1 MKHLTIGCGI
11 LTLMFT
17 SLGVWSTLWLNNMIL
32 TIIFSI
38 FALWCCI
45 VFIYEYKVYKR
56 ILKNREYNTFIAVTF
71 NRLDFSKTDDIKY
84 LREVYKYMNI
94 SDSKIKQYLERF
106 KQDYFFYDNKSIG
119 FKFKR
124 TEI

>member
-1 MKHLTIGCGI
+1 MKHLTIGYAI
-11 LTLMFT
+11 LTLLFL
-17 SLGVWSTLWLNNMIL
+17 SLGVWSALWLDNMIL

-38 FALWCCI
+38 FALWFCI

-56 ILKNREYNTFIAVTF
+56 NLKNREYYTFIAVTF

-84 LREVYKYMNI
+84 LREVYKHMNI

-106 KQDYFFYDNKSIG
+106 KQDYFFDDNKSIG

>member
-1 MKHLTIGCGI
+1 MKHLTIGYGI
-11 LTLMFT
+11 LTLVFL
-17 SLGVWSTLWLNNMIL
+17 SLGAWSALWLDNMIL

-38 FALWCCI
+38 FALWFYI

-56 ILKNREYNTFIAVTF
+56 NLKNREYYTFIAVTL
-71 NRLDFSKTDDIKY
+71 NRLDFNKTDDIKY

-106 KQDYFFYDNKSIG
+106 KQDYFFDDNKSIG

-124 TEI
+124 TEK